1 MNRAEL
7 VETLMGRTEL
17 SRKDANNVVSAMFHP
32 SEGIIARAL
41 KKGERI
47 AITGFGVF
55 GVRKRNARTA
65 RNPQTGDAIKV
76 AAAKVPGFKAGA
88 SLKAMVN
95 GKAAAKGD
103 GKAAAKGA
111 AKKGTTA
118 KGAAKKG
125 TAKKATASRR

>member
-7 VETLMGRTEL
+7 VETLMDRTEL
-17 SRKDANNVVSAMFHP
+17 SRKEANNVVSAMFHP

-41 KKGERI
+41 KKGDRI

-76 AAAKVPGFKAGA
+76 AAAKVPGFKAGT

-103 GKAAAKGA
+103 GKAATRGA
-111 AKKGTTA
+111 AKKGTAA
-118 KGAAKKG
+118 KGA
-125 TAKKATASRR
+125 AKKATASRR